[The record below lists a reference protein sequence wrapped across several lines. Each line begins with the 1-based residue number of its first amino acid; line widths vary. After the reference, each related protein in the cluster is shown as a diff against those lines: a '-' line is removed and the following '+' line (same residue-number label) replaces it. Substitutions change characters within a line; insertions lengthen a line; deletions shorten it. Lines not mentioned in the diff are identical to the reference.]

1 MFKLTILV
9 LSVLTITKISCD
21 SVNPRASLL
30 SIMNVILSN
39 ANLSQGSVTLDSDV
53 VASGDHECY
62 VTIRYRAKPR
72 GSTLRMI
79 FKTPLKDN
87 TNNEVITWTDDA
99 DLAKETVLGGKLT
112 SIENNS
118 VGRFC
123 VQGILYSCG
132 SDLVASNSG
141 SVILDVT
148 TIKNAWLK
156 QGNIGELDIDYTKN
170 CVWFSDR
177 NDTPNKFSVFG
188 VDIWAQAFSNCLNA
202 EEYCIS
208 SYIRVRSN

>member
-39 ANLSQGSVTLDSDV
+39 ANLSQGSVALNADV
-53 VASGDHECY
+53 VAPSSQCY

-132 SDLVASNSG
+132 SDLVNSNSG
-141 SVILDVT
+141 AVILDVT
-148 TIKNAWLK
+148 TIRNAWLK
-156 QGNIGELDIDYTKN
+156 QGNIGELDIDYSKN

-177 NDTPNKFSVFG
+177 NDTPNRFSVFG
-188 VDIWAQAFSNCLNA
+188 VDIAAQAFSNCANA
-202 EEYCIS
+202 DEYCIS
-208 SYIRVRSN
+208 NYVKVR

>member
-39 ANLSQGSVTLDSDV
+39 ANLSQGSVPLDPDV
-53 VASGDHECY
+53 VASSGQCY

-132 SDLVASNSG
+132 SDLLASNSG

-156 QGNIGELDIDYTKN
+156 QGNIGELDIDYSKN
-170 CVWFSDR
+170 CIWFSDR
-177 NDTPNKFSVFG
+177 NDTPNRFSIFG
-188 VDIWAQAFSNCLNA
+188 VDISAQAFSNCANA
-202 EEYCIS
+202 DEYCIS
-208 SYIRVRSN
+208 SYIRVR

>member
-39 ANLSQGSVTLDSDV
+39 ANLSQGSVTLDPDV
-53 VASGDHECY
+53 VASNSQCY

-112 SIENNS
+112 LIENNS

-156 QGNIGELDIDYTKN
+156 QGNIGELDIDYSKN
-170 CVWFSDR
+170 CIWFSDR
-177 NDTPNKFSVFG
+177 NDTPNRFSVFG
-188 VDIWAQAFSNCLNA
+188 VDISAQAFSNCANA
-202 EEYCIS
+202 DEYCIS
-208 SYIRVRSN
+208 SYIRVR